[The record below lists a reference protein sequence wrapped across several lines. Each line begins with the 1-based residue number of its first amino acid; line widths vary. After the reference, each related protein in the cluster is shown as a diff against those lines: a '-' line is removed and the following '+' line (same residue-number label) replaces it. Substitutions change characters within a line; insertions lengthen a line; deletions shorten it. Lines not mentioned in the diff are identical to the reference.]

1 MRSET
6 SLGGKL
12 HSALTGRKMRY
23 GTNAVVLTIAVV
35 AIVLMINILVA
46 RHSIKFDLTKNR
58 FYTLSEATREFLNGL
73 GQPVKITAFFPEGDA
88 MGEVVRDLLREY
100 TRISPKI
107 QVEFID
113 PDKQPSLAK
122 QYDITAYGTTVL
134 ESGLRSRKVMEY
146 ELIDYETS
154 GDLVNFAG
162 EQAFTRALVGL
173 FTEDTKGIYF
183 STGHGE
189 RALTGDYVQAKT
201 FLEGE
206 GYVTEARN
214 LSVEGRVP
222 EDAAALVI
230 AGPTRDFT
238 KEEADAVQAYLEK
251 GGKVLVALDPSGEK
265 GDLLNL
271 KGVLKNWGIGVNDD
285 LVLDPGSHYFLDLAS
300 LIPEM
305 ELHPATEKLI
315 EKGYTVFLPRTRSLY
330 HAKEDQAYGIIVE
343 PIIKTTDKAWGETN
357 FQDKASFD
365 PETDNE
371 GPLTLAYVAYNPDT
385 DSVLVVVGNA
395 SFLDNEIVT
404 IQGNVDFFM
413 NAISWMVGKEESIF
427 IRPKTP
433 SFEQIYLSDREA
445 RSIFYGTVLV
455 IPVCFALIGVGVW
468 VRRRNL

>member
-162 EQAFTRALVGL
+162 EQAFTRA
-173 FTEDTKGIYF
+173 
-183 STGHGE
+183 
-189 RALTGDYVQAKT
+189 
-201 FLEGE
+201 
-206 GYVTEARN
+206 
-214 LSVEGRVP
+214 
-222 EDAAALVI
+222 
-230 AGPTRDFT
+230 
-238 KEEADAVQAYLEK
+238 
-251 GGKVLVALDPSGEK
+251 
-265 GDLLNL
+265 
-271 KGVLKNWGIGVNDD
+271 
-285 LVLDPGSHYFLDLAS
+285 
-300 LIPEM
+300 
-305 ELHPATEKLI
+305 
-315 EKGYTVFLPRTRSLY
+315 
-330 HAKEDQAYGIIVE
+330 
-343 PIIKTTDKAWGETN
+343 
-357 FQDKASFD
+357 
-365 PETDNE
+365 
-371 GPLTLAYVAYNPDT
+371 
-385 DSVLVVVGNA
+385 
-395 SFLDNEIVT
+395 
-404 IQGNVDFFM
+404 
-413 NAISWMVGKEESIF
+413 
-427 IRPKTP
+427 
-433 SFEQIYLSDREA
+433 
-445 RSIFYGTVLV
+445 
-455 IPVCFALIGVGVW
+455 
-468 VRRRNL
+468 